1 MNMNGRRRL
10 TWVTALTVASLLL
23 GGSALNALA
32 EGHGGG
38 NGNHGSGGPGKSDQQ
53 QQQNPAV
60 INQAKHDG
68 ESHPVQ
74 QASPAQ
80 TTATTNAEKH
90 EDEGDNVQK
99 QDVANNNTSNAQKHQ
114 DNENDNTNVQRHD
127 DDNEDLV
134 TPPARVT
141 DEDRPGLG
149 CGDDN
154 HTHTGAP
161 GNPDKTCKTGA
172 GGDDQGLSTDD
183 AASAAIAVAGATAV
197 GDTGDGE

>member
-1 MNMNGRRRL
+1 MNGRKRL

-53 QQQNPAV
+53 KPAE
-60 INQAKHDG
+60 INQAKHD
-68 ESHPVQ
+68 VQ
-74 QASPAQ
+74 PTSPAQ
-80 TTATTNAEKH
+80 TTTTNAEKH
-90 EDEGDNVQK
+90 DD
-99 QDVANNNTSNAQKHQ
+99 DVVTSNTSNVQKHQ
-114 DNENDNTNVQRHD
+114 DDETDTKVQRLD

-141 DEDRPGLG
+141 EEDRPGLG

-161 GNPDKTCKTGA
+161 GNPDKTCKPHP
-172 GGDDQGLSTDD
+172 GDEDQGMSTDEAAD
-183 AASAAIAVAGATAV
+183 AAISVAGATAV
-197 GDTGDGE
+197 GDDAGDGE